1 MALSNRLARALEAAV
16 LIGALATIPLTVL
29 GEENS
34 VAPWVQTAD
43 WTIWAIFLI
52 EYVVMVG
59 FSPERI
65 AYVKRNPLNLL
76 VVVLSY
82 PALPVIFGLV
92 RLARLARFLRL
103 LRLMTVTV
111 RAIEALRIIFWR
123 RGVAFVAGISV
134 LIIFAGGTCLT
145 LLEPQTVRGGVGD
158 GVWWAIVTAATVGYG
173 DIAPT
178 TLAGRLIAVALMLT
192 GVGLISTLAASITAY
207 FLGTGEN
214 AGMVELNERMA
225 RVEGLLNA
233 LLSSQTPVP
242 REATR
247 EALPMALDAVPE
259 HNAVPDRRGDM
270 LP

>member
-103 LRLMTVTV
+103 LRLRSEEHT
-111 RAIEALRIIFWR
+111 
-123 RGVAFVAGISV
+123 S
-134 LIIFAGGTCLT
+134 
-145 LLEPQTVRGGVGD
+145 
-158 GVWWAIVTAATVGYG
+158 
-173 DIAPT
+173 
-178 TLAGRLIAVALMLT
+178 
-192 GVGLISTLAASITAY
+192 
-207 FLGTGEN
+207 
-214 AGMVELNERMA
+214 EL
-225 RVEGLLNA
+225 
-233 LLSSQTPVP
+233 Q
-242 REATR
+242 
-247 EALPMALDAVPE
+247 
-259 HNAVPDRRGDM
+259 
-270 LP
+270 